1 VPLLVPVLVGVAV
14 LVTLHRRGDA
24 ALLAVA
30 LLVVALLN
38 PLLKLVVQRDRP
50 DLLAA
55 GADVSQYAF
64 PSGHAAHTMAI
75 VAAATAVLA
84 PGLAG
89 RGRATT
95 VAVSLALL
103 VVVAVSQLALAH
115 HYPSDVIAGWLLAG
129 AWVAVVLAGR
139 GAAARLDAARDR
151 THSGH

>member
-1 VPLLVPVLVGVAV
+1 
-14 LVTLHRRGDA
+14 
-24 ALLAVA
+24 
-30 LLVVALLN
+30 
-38 PLLKLVVQRDRP
+38 
-50 DLLAA
+50 
-55 GADVSQYAF
+55 
-64 PSGHAAHTMAI
+64 
-75 VAAATAVLA
+75 
-84 PGLAG
+84 
-89 RGRATT
+89 